1 MTKIAMFL
9 GSITTGT
16 QKIKKANPNK
26 KKVNGQAS
34 IIRKN
39 LSLIFLKFK

>member
-1 MTKIAMFL
+1 MYAKKAYRDNMTKIAMFL

-26 KKVNGQAS
+26 KKGKWAG
-34 IIRKN
+34 KHY
-39 LSLIFLKFK
+39 

>member
-1 MTKIAMFL
+1 MYAKKAYRDNMTKIAMFL

-26 KKVNGQAS
+26 KKG
-34 IIRKN
+34 KWTG
-39 LSLIFLKFK
+39 KHY